1 MPRTAWQDATPSSLR
16 RTDAAVAAAAALAG
30 FGNSWVKPSNG
41 LLTGA
46 PTVTV
51 AVLSGAVGLLLWW
64 RRERTVVIGWLVVL
78 CHLLLF
84 TPTALAVALYTVG
97 STYPN
102 RWRLLAWFAGLG
114 CLSDAGALWL
124 GGAWDFRGAAY
135 SLALVVGPLVVGYA
149 VALRR
154 DLATAAQAEL
164 ATREREHVLLVEQA
178 RVNERSRI
186 ARDMHDVVA
195 HRVGHIVLLAAALR
209 VGAGSVDRKV
219 AEDAEQIRH
228 EGRRALEELRAIL
241 GVLTPDGAGRPAPR
255 APHVDAG
262 DLDDLV
268 HSARR
273 AGLHADLSIEGEPG
287 SLPTLV
293 QQAVYRTLQ
302 ESLTN
307 AAKYAPGAEVGIE
320 LRCGPDTVDLTVVN
334 GPASGPPADEL
345 PSGGNGLLGLNERA
359 SLLGG
364 ELAAGPEGGGFRVE
378 LHVPLTPPDTL

>member
-1 MPRTAWQDATPSSLR
+1 MPRSVWQDATPSSLR
-16 RTDAAVAAAAALAG
+16 RTDATVAAVAAVVG

-64 RRERTVVIGWLVVL
+64 RHKRTVVIGWLVVL

-154 DLATAAQAEL
+154 DLAVAAQAEL

-209 VGAGSVDRKV
+209 VGAGSANREV
-219 AEDAEQIRH
+219 ADDAEQIRH

-241 GVLTPDGAGRPAPR
+241 GVLTPDRAGRSTPR
-255 APHVDAG
+255 APQVDAG

-268 HSARR
+268 RSARR
-273 AGLHADLSIEGEPG
+273 AGLHADLSMEGEPG

-293 QQAVYRTLQ
+293 RQTLYRTLQ

-320 LRCGPDTVDLTVVN
+320 LRCGPDTMDLTVTN

-345 PSGGNGLLGLNERA
+345 PSGGNGLLGLDERA

-364 ELAAGPEGGGFRVE
+364 ELTAGPEGEGFRVE
-378 LHVPLTPPDTL
+378 LHLPIAPPDTM

>member
-1 MPRTAWQDATPSSLR
+1 MPRTARQDAMPSSSR
-16 RTDAAVAAAAALAG
+16 RTDAAVAAAAALVG

-64 RRERTVVIGWLVVL
+64 RHKRTVVIGWLVVI

-84 TPTALAVALYTVG
+84 TPTALAIALYTVG

-102 RWRLLAWFAGLG
+102 RWRLLAWFAGVG

-154 DLATAAQAEL
+154 DLAAAAQTEL

-209 VGAGSVDRKV
+209 VGAGRADQKV
-219 AEDAEQIRH
+219 ADDAEQIRH

-241 GVLTPDGAGRPAPR
+241 GVLTPDRADRPAPR
-255 APHVDAG
+255 TPHGGAG

-268 HSARR
+268 RSARR
-273 AGLHADLSIEGEPG
+273 AGLHAVLSVEGEP
-287 SLPTLV
+287 SRLLTLV
-293 QQAVYRTLQ
+293 QQALYRTLQ
-302 ESLTN
+302 RALVRN
-307 AAKYAPGAEVGIE
+307 PGGSPAGGIAS
-320 LRCGPDTVDLTVVN
+320 CGGD
-334 GPASGPPADEL
+334 A
-345 PSGGNGLLGLNERA
+345 
-359 SLLGG
+359 
-364 ELAAGPEGGGFRVE
+364 
-378 LHVPLTPPDTL
+378 

>member
-1 MPRTAWQDATPSSLR
+1 MRWIAWNDATPSSLR
-16 RTDAAVAAAAALAG
+16 RLDASVAAAAALVG

-64 RRERTVVIGWLVVL
+64 RRKRTVMVGWLVVL

-102 RWRLLAWFAGLG
+102 RWRLLAWFAVLG

-154 DLATAAQAEL
+154 DLATAAQTEL

-209 VGAGSVDRKV
+209 VGPGAVNPKV
-219 AEDAEQIRH
+219 ADDAEQIRH

-241 GVLTPDGAGRPAPR
+241 GVLTPDRAGRPAPR
-255 APHVDAG
+255 ALRVDAG

-268 HSARR
+268 RSARR
-273 AGLHADLSIEGEPG
+273 AGLRADLGMEGEPG
-287 SLPTLV
+287 ALPTLV
-293 QQAVYRTLQ
+293 QQALYRTLQ

-307 AAKYAPGAEVGIE
+307 AAKYAPGANVGIE
-320 LRCGPDTVDLTVVN
+320 LRCGPDTVDLTVIN

-345 PSGGNGLLGLNERA
+345 PSGGNGLLGLDERA

-364 ELAAGPEGGGFRVE
+364 ELTAGPEGEGFRVE
-378 LHVPLTPPDTL
+378 LHLPIAPPDTM

>member
-1 MPRTAWQDATPSSLR
+1 M
-16 RTDAAVAAAAALAG
+16 
-30 FGNSWVKPSNG
+30 
-41 LLTGA
+41 
-46 PTVTV
+46 TV

-64 RRERTVVIGWLVVL
+64 RRKRTVVIGWLVVL

-154 DLATAAQAEL
+154 DLAAAAQAEL

-209 VGAGSVDRKV
+209 VGAGSANRKV
-219 AEDAEQIRH
+219 ADDAEQIRH

-241 GVLTPDGAGRPAPR
+241 GVLTPDRAGRPVPR
-255 APHVDAG
+255 APQVDAS

-268 HSARR
+268 RSARR
-273 AGLHADLSIEGEPG
+273 AGLHADLSMEGEPG

-293 QQAVYRTLQ
+293 QQALYRTLQ

-320 LRCGPDTVDLTVVN
+320 LRCGPDTVDLTVIN

-345 PSGGNGLLGLNERA
+345 PSGGNGLLGLDERA

-364 ELAAGPEGGGFRVE
+364 ELTAGPEGAGFRVE
-378 LHVPLTPPDTL
+378 LHLPIAPPDTR